1 MTSSYIGTYQISDL
15 ENELIGMLHGT
26 SLSQIQN
33 EFGAYNRAARRV
45 LDDVDPQETKMVS
58 QFGKVYNGI
67 FDYPVQTDLK
77 GNKII
82 DFFPAANRTLLDNYK
97 QNYNKDFDLFKNY
110 RLQPDFTMKYSGAVR
125 TIRLNATNL
134 VAGTQINAADGP
146 TTNGSWITGGGASA
160 VAQNSLFFTD
170 GVAGSVQCQLNA
182 GSTTGYLENSTMS
195 ALDLTQNYQNNADQ
209 FFWIYI
215 PDVTA
220 VTAVELRFGSSASN
234 YYVLSAI
241 NTDFLG
247 NSWVNGWNCIKVP
260 FTGITTVGTPVISK
274 INYIRVTFTYNSTLQ
289 QQILINQF
297 YSRIGVI
304 FNDEYY
310 SKYLFRDGTTN
321 VFKEKVTSSND
332 YVNLDTDAYNLL
344 LFASGGELVQQQ
356 QGLDALFYDAN
367 QFEQRYQSAL
377 ANYKQKYKSEI
388 LKPGTLYYK
397 VKSSSYRRYF
407 GQNYKNY

>member
-1 MTSSYIGTYQISDL
+1 MTVYTGSYQISDL

-45 LDDVDPQETKMVS
+45 VGDVDPQETKMLA
-58 QFGKVYNGI
+58 QFGKVYNGV
-67 FDYPVQTDLK
+67 FDYPVFTDLK

-82 DFFPAANRTLLDNYK
+82 DLFPAANRTLLDNYK
-97 QNYNKDFDLFKNY
+97 QNYNKSFDLWKDY
-110 RLQPDFTMKYSGAVR
+110 TLQPDFTMKYSGAVR
-125 TIRLNATNL
+125 TIRLNASNL
-134 VAGTQINAADGP
+134 VAGTQINAADAP
-146 TTNGSWITGGGASA
+146 TDNGSWITGGGASN
-160 VAQNSLFFTD
+160 VQQNSLFYTD

-182 GSTTGYLENSTMS
+182 GQTTGYFENSTMNPI
-195 ALDLTQNYQNNADQ
+195 DLTQNQQNNADQ

-220 VTAVELRFGSSASN
+220 TTAVELRFGSSAAN
-234 YYVLSAI
+234 YYVLSGI

-247 NSWVNGWNCIKVP
+247 NAWVNGWNCIKVP
-260 FTGITTVGTPVISK
+260 FTSVSNVGTPVISA

-304 FNDEYY
+304 FTGSYY
-310 SKYLFRDGTTN
+310 SRYLFRDGTTN
-321 VFKEKVTSSND
+321 LFKEKVTSLND
-332 YVNLDTDAYNLL
+332 YINLDTDGYNLM
-344 LFASGGELVQQQ
+344 LFAAGCELVQQQ

-377 ANYKQKYKSEI
+377 ASYTQKYKSEI
-388 LKPGTLYYK
+388 IKPTTTYYK
-397 VKSSSYRRYF
+397 QKQSSYRRYF
-407 GQNYKNY
+407 GQNYKNC